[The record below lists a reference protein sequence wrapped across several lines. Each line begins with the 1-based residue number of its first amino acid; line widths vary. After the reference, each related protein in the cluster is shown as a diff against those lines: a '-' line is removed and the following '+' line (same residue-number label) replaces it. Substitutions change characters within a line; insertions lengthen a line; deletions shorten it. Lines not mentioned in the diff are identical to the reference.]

1 MNSKVEKVNSTS
13 FQRHREPQ
21 ARFSEQ
27 KGKTIPQKENSNTEP
42 FRAVFE
48 RVHFREGKK

>member
-1 MNSKVEKVNSTS
+1 MNSKVEKINNAS
-13 FQRHREPQ
+13 FQQQREPQ

-27 KGKTIPQKENSNTEP
+27 KGKTIPQKEKSNTEP

-48 RVHFREGKK
+48 RVHLRGKK